1 MLPILVVA
9 PAASRD
15 RLGNILRR
23 AGYVV
28 TEADC
33 GDSAIRIAR
42 SVFPRLI
49 LMAIVMP
56 EGNGLVT
63 AAKLRRLPEFSSL
76 PIILLGSVPPIGMND
91 EPLSSLV
98 NGYLNIDVPASDLL
112 ATVNSQL
119 SINNHCEH
127 DRSAHSQPNS

>member
-1 MLPILVVA
+1 
-9 PAASRD
+9 
-15 RLGNILRR
+15 
-23 AGYVV
+23 
-28 TEADC
+28 
-33 GDSAIRIAR
+33 
-42 SVFPRLI
+42 
-49 LMAIVMP
+49 MAIVMP

-112 ATVNSQL
+112 ATVNRQL